1 MENFQCVVNLK
12 FFTFSVFL
20 LATISMSIYKKIDLF
35 IQNELLMFEFVH
47 TVKKVHEDK
56 TSCKENDCEI
66 SNFVN
71 PIIDFLNKK

>member
-1 MENFQCVVNLK
+1 
-12 FFTFSVFL
+12 
-20 LATISMSIYKKIDLF
+20 MSIYKKIDLF

-47 TVKKVHEDK
+47 TVKKVYEDK